1 MQKCVSLQF
10 SLILTHTIIMKH
22 LILFI
27 AIIFSSIFTFAQSI
41 EIIYDNTVLTNGDTI
56 VYTSVDNTATF
67 VFGLWITNKS
77 TQLVNVRA
85 RKIELSVIPGSD
97 NYFCNWASCYQPNIF
112 ESPDSLPMMPAD
124 TFKQF
129 TGDYSSNG
137 NPGAT
142 YVMYTFYNDSD
153 HTDSISVVGKYVAG
167 SGVGISQSQSN
178 VYISKAYP
186 NPVSSILYLDYAFD
200 NSQSASIEIYNV
212 VGSLVSKQ
220 EIQGTAG
227 KAEINI
233 ASLNNGVYFY
243 NVIVDGVRI
252 TSKKFIVQH

>member
-1 MQKCVSLQF
+1 MYIFAIQ
-10 SLILTHTIIMKH
+10 ININTHTTTMKH
-22 LILFI
+22 LILFS
-27 AIIFSSIFTFAQSI
+27 AILFSSIFTFAQSL
-41 EIIYDNTVLTNGDTI
+41 ELLHNNTTITNGDTI
-56 VYTSVDNTATF
+56 VMTSVDNSVTYVLSIWF
-67 VFGLWITNKS
+67 TNASSQK
-77 TQLVNVRA
+77 VNVRV
-85 RKIELSVIPGSD
+85 RKTELSVVAGSD
-97 NYFCNWASCYQPNIF
+97 NYFCNWASCYQPIVF

-129 TGDYSSNG
+129 TGDYGSNG

-153 HTDSISVVGKYVAG
+153 HTDSVSVVAKYVAG

-178 VYISKAYP
+178 IYVSNAYP

-227 KAEINI
+227 KAKINT